1 MNICREYEYDD
12 GWRGW
17 GWVGALGW
25 SGGLTGV
32 GVGVGSWGGVGCD
45 GGGVGVGWDWGG
57 GGVADGPMQATALP
71 LKALDALDKNPAKI
85 TRTQMPCWSRSFSWQ
100 YIVLRCYGYVD
111 NIPQQQRP
119 QHELYR
125 SSWSKINPV
134 RADGQLNTHLI
145 MVICLE
151 MGPHDI
157 GTPYAVQVRCA
168 RNPYVVLN
176 TKDAYRRDLKGKSI

>member
-25 SGGLTGV
+25 SGGLEWGWEL
-32 GVGVGSWGGVGCD
+32 GWGGMWWGWGWGWVGL
-45 GGGVGVGWDWGG
+45 GGG

-85 TRTQMPCWSRSFSWQ
+85 SRTQMPCWSRSFSWQ
-100 YIVLRCYGYVD
+100 YIVLRCYGCVD

-125 SSWSKINPV
+125 SSWFKIKPV